1 VADLAEAFADNVNV
15 VVEEQ
20 PIVPLRDLE
29 QSIIKD
35 YGMEIG
41 IGFWISKNITE
52 KSSYQV

>member
-1 VADLAEAFADNVNV
+1 MADLAEAFADNVNV